1 MGSKKNVDMAATTN
15 EVKIVEAEVKT
26 LDSTSQPEE
35 SQDNKAPAK
44 VKKQARSKKYQAV
57 RAQVDKTKDYDAF
70 SAVELIK
77 KLSYSKFAGS
87 IEAHLI
93 VKEVGTSV
101 TFAFPHSTG
110 KSIKVAVASDE
121 VLQQIEDGNI
131 DFDVLISTPKFMPK
145 LTKYARVLGPKG
157 MMPNPK
163 NGTLTPNPEVK
174 KKELEAGTMT
184 IKTEKK
190 APLIHLVIGKT
201 DMETKDLVEN
211 IESLLKALKGR
222 VNKLTISATMSPGVK
237 IKID

>member
-1 MGSKKNVDMAATTN
+1 MGSKKNVDMTATTD
-15 EVKIVEAEVKT
+15 EVKIVEEVKT
-26 LDSTSQPEE
+26 QDVASQPGDT
-35 SQDNKAPAK
+35 QDNKTPVK

-70 SAVELIK
+70 SAVELVK

-93 VKEVGTSV
+93 VKEVGATA

-110 KSIKVAVASDE
+110 KSIKVAIASDE
-121 VLQQIEDGNI
+121 VLQQIEDGNM

-157 MMPNPK
+157 LMPNPK

-201 DMETKDLVEN
+201 DMDTKDLVEN
-211 IESLLKALKGR
+211 IEALLKAFKGR
-222 VNKLTISATMSPGVK
+222 VTKLSISATMSPGVK
-237 IKID
+237 VKVD